1 MYRRGSTWHAWNP
14 VTKQRETTGCT
25 DRRAA
30 ESVVAGWQRA
40 AADPSYRDAASK
52 TLADLYRV
60 VTDEKRR
67 RGKAEGTQEM
77 YDQKLRQWARVAGL
91 IEPRLG
97 ERTPLGT
104 VFTPSFVDAFEA
116 HRLAEGISQSTI
128 HKELVAIRQG
138 GKLCARRGWLPG
150 VDWRSALPVGA
161 SDGYVPQTAYLP
173 IADWPKLIDML
184 PPARAA
190 QVAWHLGTGA
200 NAAEARA
207 ARPEHLLDGLV
218 KIPGTK
224 TRFRDRTI
232 PVLTLFSPYVQLGAS
247 WLRARGE
254 FLHWTS
260 EQRDMRAAC
269 RRAGVTE
276 CTSNRLRASF
286 ASALVQAGVP
296 FDLAAKMLGHGS
308 TKMLTLV
315 YGQIPATHL
324 ASLIDP
330 ILRQWDAGVT
340 APRPDVAPDAP
351 DD

>member
-1 MYRRGSTWHAWNP
+1 MYKRGSVWHAWNP
-14 VTKQRETTGCT
+14 KTKQRESTGRT

-30 ESVVAGWQRA
+30 ESVVADWQRA
-40 AADPSYRDAASK
+40 AADPTYQDASSK
-52 TLADLYRV
+52 TLADLYRIV
-60 VTDEKRR
+60 LDEKRR
-67 RGKAEGTQEM
+67 RGRAEGTIEM
-77 YDQKLRQWARVAGL
+77 YDQKLRQWARVAESVGS
-91 IEPRLG
+91 RLG
-97 ERTPLGT
+97 ERTP
-104 VFTPSFVDAFEA
+104 VREIFQPDFIDAYETY
-116 HRLAEGISQSTI
+116 RRAEGISVGTI
-128 HKELVAIRQG
+128 HKEIVAIRQG
-138 GKLCARRGWLPG
+138 AKLCARRGWLRG
-150 VDWRSALPVGA
+150 VEWRDALPVGA

-173 IADWPKLIDML
+173 IADWPKLIDVL

-232 PVLTLFSPYVQLGAS
+232 PVLTLFTPYVELGAS

-254 FLHWTS
+254 FAHWAS
-260 EQRDMRAAC
+260 EQRDMRRAC

-330 ILRQWDAGVT
+330 ILRQWDTGVT
-340 APRPDVAPDAP
+340 APRPYAASDAS